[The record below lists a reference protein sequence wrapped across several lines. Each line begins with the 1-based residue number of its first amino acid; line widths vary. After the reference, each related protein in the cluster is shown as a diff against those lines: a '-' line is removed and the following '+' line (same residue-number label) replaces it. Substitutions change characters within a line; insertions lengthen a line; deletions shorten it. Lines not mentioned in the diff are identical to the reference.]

1 MTAEQI
7 LIMAAQVTLAAIVV
21 FAVFTLK
28 AAVFYFHAKK
38 HPFSNETIRL
48 LQWLIKV
55 LVCLFTAVSFRGT
68 GTWLISALLK

>member
-7 LIMAAQVTLAAIVV
+7 LIMAAQGILAAIVV

-38 HPFSNETIRL
+38 RPFSKETIRL

-55 LVCLFTAVSFRGT
+55 LVYLFAAASFGASGAR
-68 GTWLISALLK
+68 LISALFK